1 MQKWMKDCCTIMRN
15 ACIFIISYIIAI
27 CSAGTPIT
35 RVPIMAKQ
43 PLDLY
48 KLYQHVVAK
57 GGLLEVGILVMGCYC
72 SSIH

>member
-1 MQKWMKDCCTIMRN
+1 MAVSYYT
-15 ACIFIISYIIAI
+15 CILH
-27 CSAGTPIT
+27 AGTPIT

-57 GGLLEVGILVMGCYC
+57 GGLLEVGTLVMG
-72 SSIH
+72 

>member
-1 MQKWMKDCCTIMRN
+1 MPATCMCVSVQLY
-15 ACIFIISYIIAI
+15 FIA
-27 CSAGTPIT
+27 ALGTPIT

-57 GGLLEVGILVMGCYC
+57 GGLLEVGTLVMGCHFHCMHYSTC
-72 SSIH
+72 IASGNQ

>member
-1 MQKWMKDCCTIMRN
+1 MLYVHAYILLLCTV
-15 ACIFIISYIIAI
+15 
-27 CSAGTPIT
+27 GTPIT

-57 GGLLEVGILVMGCYC
+57 GGLLEVGTWVMGCHFNC
-72 SSIH
+72 IQ